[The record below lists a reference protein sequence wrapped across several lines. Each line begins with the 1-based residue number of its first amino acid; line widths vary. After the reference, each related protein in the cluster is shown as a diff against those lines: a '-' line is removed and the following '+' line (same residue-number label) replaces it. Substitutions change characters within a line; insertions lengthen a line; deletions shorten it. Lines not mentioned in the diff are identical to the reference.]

1 MFDKNL
7 YFATLN
13 TQKLGRNFL
22 YFQSID
28 STNTYAI
35 ENKLPYGSIVFADMQ
50 IKGKGRSNR
59 KWSSISD
66 QNIYFSCVLGDI
78 KPENLLQLNIIIGYA
93 VCDVLRKY
101 ADCYLKWPNDI
112 MVNNKKAGGILIETK
127 FSGNHLEK
135 VIFGIGINVNNTHFE
150 DVLKDIA
157 TSLKIVFGKDLS
169 REILLAEL
177 VNELEIKIEQLKN
190 NFIDLKKLWAFYS
203 CCLNKEIS
211 VTVDNKKNIFIEKG
225 INDYG
230 GLIVSD
236 KSGIERVLYSGDI
249 GYDFCS

>member
-1 MFDKNL
+1 
-7 YFATLN
+7 
-13 TQKLGRNFL
+13 
-22 YFQSID
+22 
-28 STNTYAI
+28 
-35 ENKLPYGSIVFADMQ
+35 
-50 IKGKGRSNR
+50 
-59 KWSSISD
+59 
-66 QNIYFSCVLGDI
+66 
-78 KPENLLQLNIIIGYA
+78 
-93 VCDVLRKY
+93 
-101 ADCYLKWPNDI
+101 
-112 MVNNKKAGGILIETK
+112 
-127 FSGNHLEK
+127 
-135 VIFGIGINVNNTHFE
+135 
-150 DVLKDIA
+150 
-157 TSLKIVFGKDLS
+157 KIVSGKDLS

>member
-157 TSLKIVFGKDLS
+157 TSLKIV
-169 REILLAEL
+169 
-177 VNELEIKIEQLKN
+177 
-190 NFIDLKKLWAFYS
+190 
-203 CCLNKEIS
+203 
-211 VTVDNKKNIFIEKG
+211 
-225 INDYG
+225 
-230 GLIVSD
+230 
-236 KSGIERVLYSGDI
+236 SG
-249 GYDFCS
+249 